1 MDQFPLERRP
11 SFAELL
17 KKKPEMP
24 RHELARDV
32 DALRPVT
39 RESEA
44 GGPSVTENE
53 RLGRPRGFNAD
64 R

>member
-1 MDQFPLERRP
+1 MVKTDGVKQKAQTHFEQVSL
-11 SFAELL
+11 
-17 KKKPEMP
+17 
-24 RHELARDV
+24 DV
-32 DALRPVT
+32 VEKVLGRDALRRVT